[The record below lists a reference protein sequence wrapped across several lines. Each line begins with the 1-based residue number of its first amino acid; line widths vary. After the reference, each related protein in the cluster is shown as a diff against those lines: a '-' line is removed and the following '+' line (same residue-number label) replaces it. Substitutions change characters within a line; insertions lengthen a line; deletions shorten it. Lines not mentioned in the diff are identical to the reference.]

1 MNRVI
6 QSPCQIAR
14 SRQGVGKELGVDY
27 RVLESIGDFG
37 SLAETCV
44 SMNQNHQ
51 DSFALPRDF
60 VSDIMA
66 VGFSL

>member
-1 MNRVI
+1 MDNRKLSIVNYSMT
-6 QSPCQIAR
+6 QLSEVKM
-14 SRQGVGKELGVDY
+14 GVKNA
-27 RVLESIGDFG
+27 

-51 DSFALPRDF
+51 NPFALSRDV

>member
-1 MNRVI
+1 M
-6 QSPCQIAR
+6 
-14 SRQGVGKELGVDY
+14 DY